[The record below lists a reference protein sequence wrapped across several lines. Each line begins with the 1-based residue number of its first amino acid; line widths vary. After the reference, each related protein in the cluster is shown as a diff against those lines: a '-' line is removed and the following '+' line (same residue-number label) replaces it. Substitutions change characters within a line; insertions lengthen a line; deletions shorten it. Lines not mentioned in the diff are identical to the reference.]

1 MIKVFLFSPS
11 QEEDEKERL
20 SQVKEL
26 HEEDGGDNTEP
37 LEDLFLGL
45 SVEEVRAS
53 CNSICPSER
62 TEQAIIV
69 LHHAIFPLS
78 EVIFKRETR
87 HLHFCPSVLTSLTE
101 NQ

>member
-1 MIKVFLFSPS
+1 MTKTFFLSPS
-11 QEEDEKERL
+11 KEEDEKERL

-26 HEEDGGDNTEP
+26 HEEDAGDNTEP

-53 CNSICPSER
+53 CNAICPSER

-69 LHHAIFPLS
+69 LRHIIFPLS
-78 EVIFKRETR
+78 NVILKQATW
-87 HLHFCPSVLTSLTE
+87 HLHFCPCVLYF
-101 NQ
+101 